1 MSILVASGRF
11 KKIRIDEPIN
21 KDNILNSIETKNLTN
36 HEEVLRRKNRTLV
49 LRPIDEN

>member
-11 KKIRIDEPIN
+11 KKIRIDEPIH
-21 KDNILNSIETKNLTN
+21 KDNILNSIEIKNLTN
-36 HEEVLRRKNRTLV
+36 HEEVRRKNRTLV